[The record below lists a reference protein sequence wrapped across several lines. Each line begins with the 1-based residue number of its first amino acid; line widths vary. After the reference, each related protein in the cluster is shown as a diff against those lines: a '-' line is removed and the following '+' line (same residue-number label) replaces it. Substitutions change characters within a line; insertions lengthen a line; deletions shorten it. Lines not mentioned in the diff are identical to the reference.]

1 MCVIQ
6 LKKAC
11 EREHLNIDT
20 RKYLPTKTGENCLNR
35 KNYIPTHKL
44 HYVTIGCWMQ
54 VEIPASILKTEY
66 KQNEN
71 NYEKYNLHVSKQ

>member
-44 HYVTIGCWMQ
+44 HYVTIGC
-54 VEIPASILKTEY
+54 
-66 KQNEN
+66 
-71 NYEKYNLHVSKQ
+71 